1 MNSTGKKIL
10 IVLLG
15 IAVNVLGKIL
25 ARGLNLP
32 IWFDMVGT
40 ILSAYYVG
48 IWGGVATG
56 LCTNVCFVIFFSFDQ
71 KALVYALVS
80 VTAAFIMY
88 DFIKRGYLNNPLK
101 AVVSSFW
108 LLQVKLLQTCE
119 YQNNNKRR
127 RNKHM

>member
-15 IAVNVLGKIL
+15 IAVHVLGKIL

-56 LCTNVCFVIFFSFDQ
+56 LCTNVCFVIFFSFVLR
-71 KALVYALVS
+71 ALVYALVC
-80 VTAAFIMY
+80 VRAASLVC
-88 DFIKRGYLNNPLK
+88 D
-101 AVVSSFW
+101 VV
-108 LLQVKLLQTCE
+108 K
-119 YQNNNKRR
+119 
-127 RNKHM
+127 